1 MSTDSIDPKE
11 LELAKILGAI
21 SHPDRIRILEELHD
35 EEKDVGTLQEKLGLP
50 QARASQHLATL
61 RAHRLVTER
70 RVGRHV
76 FYRLMQPDIVAWM
89 LAGLELF
96 EHGG

>member
-1 MSTDSIDPKE
+1 MSNAELDFKE
-11 LELAKILGAI
+11 LELAKLLGVM
-21 SHPDRIRILEELHD
+21 SHPDRLRILEELQDH
-35 EEKDVGTLQEKLGLP
+35 EQDVGTLQERLGLP

-76 FYRLMQPDIVAWM
+76 FYRLLQPDIVAWIM
-89 LAGLELF
+89 AGLELL